1 METVITFTYGI
12 SGFIVAGMYVPQAI
26 SAYRSRGAGIS
37 VLAWSGWTFT
47 SLAAS
52 LYAWFVVQ
60 DTLFFILSS
69 LNTLGC
75 AVVLSSRLQTKVVA
89 SG

>member
-1 METVITFTYGI
+1 MDKLITLLYGV
-12 SGFIVAGMYVPQAI
+12 SGFIIAAMYVPQAV

-47 SLAAS
+47 SLSAS

-60 DTLFFILSS
+60 DTLFFVLSC
-69 LNTLGC
+69 LNTIGC
-75 AVVLSSRLQTKVVA
+75 TAVLSSRLTRRTVTI
-89 SG
+89 